1 MFQRNQV
8 FLMFQQN
15 QETLEILL
23 LLKFQQIL
31 KIPAFL
37 LILMFLLIQK
47 IQKILVFLL
56 ILMFRWT
63 H

>member
-1 MFQRNQV
+1 
-8 FLMFQQN
+8 MFQQN